1 LRIAIVSFGSRGD
14 VQPYVALGRGL
25 KHAGHT
31 VRVVT
36 QRDCESLVREYGLD
50 YGAVAGDVR
59 AMMQSE
65 VGQQAINTSPNP
77 MRFGWNAMKL
87 IQPLL
92 RQMAIDCLAACEDSD
107 VLLCFAFFRP
117 FGISLAEKL
126 NIPYA
131 EAAVVPMHPTRAFP
145 SPSLPLSTYRLGG
158 TLNRISQ
165 IIASQAF
172 AQVFRPAVNRMRQEV
187 LHLPPWPFWK
197 AAPSRR
203 QQRNLVLYGFSP
215 SVVPRPADWDE
226 LIKVTGYWFLD
237 PPASWRPPTALVDF
251 MQAGPAPVYVGF
263 GSMPATSAE
272 ETTGLVVSALALA
285 KQRGILLAGWG
296 GLQRADLP
304 DTVLMVDS
312 IPHSWLFPQMAAI
325 VHHGG
330 AGTTAAS
337 LRAGVPSILIPF
349 GMDQHFWAQR
359 ILDLGVGPPPISRGK
374 LTPSGLAQA
383 ILAAVDD
390 QDMRDRAA
398 RLGEQI
404 RAEDGIGQA
413 VEAFQPTLRTHPRDS
428 TVCGSMDDRGR
439 EIR

>member
-1 LRIAIVSFGSRGD
+1 MLRDEEVITLRIAIVTFGSRGD
-14 VQPYVALGRGL
+14 VQPYLALGLGL

-59 AMMQSE
+59 AMMGSE

-77 MRFGWNAMKL
+77 LRFGWNAMKL
-87 IQPLL
+87 VQPLL
-92 RQMAIDCLAACEDSD
+92 RQMAIDCLAACEESD

-126 NIPYA
+126 HIPYA

-158 TLNRISQ
+158 TLNRVTH

-172 AQVFRPAVNRMRQEV
+172 AQVFRPAVNRIRQEV
-187 LHLPPWPFWK
+187 LQLPPWPVWN
-197 AAPSRR
+197 AAPGRR

-237 PPASWRPPTALVDF
+237 PPTQWRPPTDLVDF
-251 MQAGPAPVYVGF
+251 LQAGPPPVYVGF
-263 GSMPATSAE
+263 GSIPGRNTTSAG
-272 ETTGLVVSALALA
+272 ETTRLVVSALALA

-296 GLQRADLP
+296 GLRQSDLP
-304 DTVLMVDS
+304 DTVMMVDS

-337 LRAGVPSILIPF
+337 LRAGVPSLLIPF

-359 ILDLGVGPPPISRGK
+359 IVDLGVGPPPISRDK
-374 LTPSGLAQA
+374 LTASGLAQA
-383 ILAAVDD
+383 ILSAVGD
-390 QDMRDRAA
+390 QDMRARAA
-398 RLGEQI
+398 KLGEHI
-404 RAEDGIGQA
+404 RAEDGVGQA
-413 VEAFQPTLRTHPRDS
+413 VEAFQHYCQL
-428 TVCGSMDDRGR
+428 
-439 EIR
+439 EK

>member
-1 LRIAIVSFGSRGD
+1 MRIAIVTFGSRGD
-14 VQPYVALGRGL
+14 VQPYLALGLGL
-25 KHAGHT
+25 KHAGHS

-36 QRDCESLVREYGLD
+36 QRECESLVREYGLD

-59 AMMQSE
+59 ALMQSE

-77 MRFGWNAMKL
+77 VRFGWNAMKL
-87 IQPLL
+87 VQPLL
-92 RQMAIDCLAACEDSD
+92 RQMAVDCLTACEESD

-126 NIPYA
+126 HIPYV

-158 TLNRISQ
+158 TLNRVTHILT
-165 IIASQAF
+165 SQAF

-187 LHLPPWPFWK
+187 LHLPPWPIWN
-197 AAPSRR
+197 ATPGRR

-237 PPASWRPPTALVDF
+237 PPIHWRPPTDLVDF
-251 MQAGPAPVYVGF
+251 LQAGPPPVYVGF
-263 GSMPATSAE
+263 GSIPSRNATSAE
-272 ETTGLVVSALALA
+272 ETTRLVVSALSLA

-296 GLQRADLP
+296 GLQQSDVP
-304 DTVLMVDS
+304 DTVMMVES

-337 LRAGVPSILIPF
+337 LRAGVPSLLIPF

-359 ILDLGVGPPPISRGK
+359 VMDRGVGPQPIPRDK
-374 LTPSGLAQA
+374 LTASGLAQA
-383 ILAAVDD
+383 ILAAVGD
-390 QDMRDRAA
+390 QDMRARAA
-398 RLGEQI
+398 KLGEHI
-404 RAEDGIGQA
+404 RAEDGIGSA
-413 VEAFQPTLRTHPRDS
+413 VEAFQRA
-428 TVCGSMDDRGR
+428 
-439 EIR
+439 